1 MTQRAVFI
9 VYPGFSL
16 TTLAVLTDAFFVA
29 NWQSGRPM
37 YRWTVAVPEQARP
50 RGFSNI
56 SVEAV
61 PLGGLDPQRADIVL
75 ALSSFDPYGLADAR
89 GVTAFL
95 RAAYR
100 FGARIAGVE
109 TGSVTL
115 ARAGLLQGRPA
126 AIHWANRDGFIETF
140 PDIPVSDR
148 PVERAGR
155 CLTCAG
161 ASSAVDLALNLIEED
176 ASPNLARIVSAH
188 MLRPSALAQ
197 TGANAAPGPGDDTLV
212 AAALRLMEENIGT
225 PLSLPEI
232 ASRVASTQKTL
243 ERRFRRALGRTP
255 GEHYLTLRLTRAQNL
270 LQQTG
275 LSVGE
280 IAVDTGFE
288 SLPSF
293 SRAYRARFGI
303 APSRD
308 RVQTET
314 APVPRMVLS
323 TDR

>member
-29 NWQSGRPM
+29 NWQSGRPV
-37 YRWTVAVPEQARP
+37 YRWTVAIPERTTA

-56 SVEAV
+56 AVDAV
-61 PLGGLDPQRADIVL
+61 PLDGLNPREADIVL
-75 ALSSFDPYGLADAR
+75 ALSSFDPYGLADAK

-95 RAAYR
+95 RAAHR

-115 ARAGLLQGRPA
+115 ARAGLLDGRPA
-126 AIHWANRDGFIETF
+126 AIHWANRDGFAETF
-140 PDIPVSDR
+140 PGIPVSDR

-161 ASSAVDLALNLIEED
+161 ASSAVDLALALIEED
-176 ASPNLARIVSAH
+176 GGPNLARIVSAH
-188 MLRPSALAQ
+188 MLRPAGLAQ
-197 TGANAAPGPGDDTLV
+197 AGANAAPGPGDDALV
-212 AAALRLMEENIGT
+212 TRALRVMEDHIDAPL
-225 PLSLPEI
+225 PLSRI
-232 ASRVASTQKTL
+232 AAQVATTQKTL

-255 GEHYLTLRLTRAQNL
+255 GDHYLTLRLTRAQNL
-270 LQQTG
+270 LQQTS

-280 IAVDTGFE
+280 IAADTGFE

-293 SRAYRARFGI
+293 SRAYRARFGV

-314 APVPRMVLS
+314 APVPRVS
-323 TDR
+323 TLFTG